1 MRYKEY
7 GNTGLKVSVL
17 GMGALRF
24 PKTKG
29 RADADLF
36 VDIMKR
42 AFELGIN
49 YVDTAAM
56 AQYGSEAV
64 VGKAVKGTRNKIY
77 ISTKNHC
84 RGDSVDEWEKLLHKS
99 LRSIDID
106 YIDFY
111 HLHSLKWNDYRKHVV
126 PGRIME
132 RFRKAKKEGVI
143 RHICFSTH
151 DTPANIVKLIDTG
164 EFEGVLVQYNLLD
177 RANEDVIAYAHEKK
191 MGVAVM
197 GPVGG
202 GRLAAPSGKIG
213 PLIARARGTPEIA
226 LRFVLSNPNVT
237 LALSGM
243 TSMKIL
249 EENADT
255 AGRKGQLSDAEK
267 ERIAGTLNGIDTLAS
282 LYCTGCRYCMPCPHH
297 VDIPGNFEA
306 MNYYKV
312 WDLKEHAKALYRKKA
327 KNRSLR
333 WAEACMGCGQCEPKC
348 PQNIPI
354 MSRLKEVARTL
365 GKGGS

>member
-1 MRYKEY
+1 MRYKEF
-7 GNTGLKVSVL
+7 GKTGLKVSVL
-17 GMGALRF
+17 GMGTLRF

-29 RADADLF
+29 HANADLF
-36 VDIMKR
+36 VRIIKH
-42 AFELGIN
+42 AFDLGIN

-56 AQYGSEAV
+56 TQYGSETV
-64 VGKAVKGTRNKIY
+64 IGKAVKGVRNRIF
-77 ISTKNHC
+77 IATKNHY
-84 RGDSVDEWEKLLHKS
+84 RGDSADEWEKLLHKS
-99 LRSIDID
+99 LRSMDTD

-111 HLHSLKWNDYRKHVV
+111 HLHNLKWNDYRKHAV
-126 PGRIME
+126 PGKIME
-132 RFRKAKKEGVI
+132 RFRKAKEKGII

-151 DTPANIVKLIDTG
+151 DTPENIVKLIDTG

-177 RANEDVIAYAHEKK
+177 RANEDAIAYAHEKK

-213 PLIARARGTPEIA
+213 RLIPGAHGTPEIA
-226 LRFVLSNPNVT
+226 LRFVLSNPHVT

-243 TSMKIL
+243 TSMKML
-249 EENADT
+249 EENVDT
-255 AGRKGQLSDAEK
+255 AGRKGRLSNVEK
-267 ERIAGTLNGIDTLAS
+267 EKIAGALKGLDKLAN

-306 MNYYKV
+306 MNYYRV
-312 WDLKEHAKALYRKKA
+312 WDLQEYAKALYRQKGR
-327 KNRSLR
+327 NRSRR
-333 WAEACMGCGQCEPKC
+333 WAEACVECGQCESKC

-365 GKGGS
+365 GKSGS